1 MQNELLQLIRLDLI
15 FEVFSGIIALIVT
28 IYATK
33 AYNLSGQK
41 KLSDLSTGFLVL
53 SAGMFGRVIGTWY
66 FIVQFGLTDPSGE
79 LLFSIVTIA
88 YGASRIM
95 AYILFVVATRPARHR
110 ETMDNGILNGNGI
123 SLLLAATILVDPNL
137 EVIAILVLV
146 VVVIQAIINY
156 MSTRSEFAFFVLL
169 GFFLLL
175 LSHIL
180 VAQTLQN
187 PSMYLSSQ
195 LTQLLGFL
203 SLLVM
208 LIRAGRVE

>member
-1 MQNELLQLIRLDLI
+1 MQLIRLDLI

-28 IYATK
+28 IYATR
-33 AYNLSGQK
+33 AYNLTGQK

-66 FIVQFGLTDPSGE
+66 FIVQFGLADPSGE

-88 YGASRIM
+88 YGMSRIM
-95 AYILFVVATRPARHR
+95 AYVLFVIATRPARHR
-110 ETMDNGILNGNGI
+110 IPLDNEIVNGNGI
-123 SLLLAATILVDPNL
+123 NLLLAATILVDFNL

-146 VVVIQAIINY
+146 VVVIQAIVNY
-156 MSTRSEFAFFVLL
+156 VSTRSELAFFVLL

-180 VAQTLQN
+180 VAQTLED
-187 PSMYLSSQ
+187 PMMYLSSQ
-195 LTQLLGFL
+195 LTQFLGFL

-208 LIRAGRVE
+208 LVRAGKVE